1 MNARELFEKAGCNAC
16 AVAVRETDVQVYCS
30 GGHWLLPA
38 AEWERYQALCA
49 QWRAVGMD
57 VQPVSLPAPVAVLES
72 VQRELARLQTDM
84 AAAGTCLSVDDV
96 ADALVSFMRTVQGCE
111 ASVAQVLEGLR
122 GGAVSDKS
130 DGSDKSD
137 ESDGK
142 EVAP

>member
-49 QWRAVGMD
+49 QWRAVGID

-72 VQRELARLQTDM
+72 VQRELGRLRTEM
-84 AAAGTCLSVDDV
+84 AAAGTCLCLDDV
-96 ADALVSFMRTVQGCE
+96 ADALVSFMRTLQGCE
-111 ASVAQVLEGLR
+111 ASVAQVLERLSENTR
-122 GGAVSDKS
+122 VA
-130 DGSDKSD
+130 